1 MADRVEILSVAT
13 DVSQVQVS
21 PHDGLLVVDRLNNP
35 FSIRT
40 GNASPAVVV
49 PLTVR
54 QLVL

>member
-13 DVSQVQVS
+13 DVSQVQVG
-21 PHDGLLVVDRLNNP
+21 PHDALLVVDRLNNP
-35 FSIRT
+35 FPIRT